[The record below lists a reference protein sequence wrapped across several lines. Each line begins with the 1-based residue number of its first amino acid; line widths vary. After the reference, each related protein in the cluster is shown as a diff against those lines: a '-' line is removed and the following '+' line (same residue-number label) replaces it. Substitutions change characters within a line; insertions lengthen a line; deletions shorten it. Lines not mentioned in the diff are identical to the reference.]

1 MDQEEDQQRG
11 RADAGV
17 AGPAMGPIYVMWESS
32 VEKLKILNYELDY
45 VKKLNKRSFS
55 RVHFV
60 IPGSNPSHQF
70 DEFVSICTWLCME
83 ISRKSD
89 MFKPEEFDD
98 PNTIVNKLMLALRQL
113 DFRSSFPPQKL
124 KVAHGEPV
132 CSVLEFLTDKALAE
146 RGFQFAT
153 PVYANDDEVKPFAI
167 AVIAIVPLLP
177 CHPATLPRCCMFC
190 YPGYPA

>member
-1 MDQEEDQQRG
+1 MDQEEDQRA
-11 RADAGV
+11 RAD

-60 IPGSNPSHQF
+60 IPGANSSHQF
-70 DEFVSICTWLCME
+70 DEFVSICSWLCLE
-83 ISRKSD
+83 ISRKTD
-89 MFKPEEFDD
+89 LFKPEEFDD

-113 DFRSSFPPQKL
+113 HFQSIFPPQKL
-124 KVAHGEPV
+124 KTAHGEPV

-153 PVYANDDEVKPFAI
+153 PVYANDAEVTCF
-167 AVIAIVPLLP
+167 LP
-177 CHPATLPRCCMFC
+177 VLSPSAASHIL
-190 YPGYPA
+190 GY